1 MNQTHTSQI
10 PRAAPAWQNIGEIR
24 LPVSPDNG
32 DAIPALLEEK
42 LAALHLSLELMHRI
56 VKSIQEVS
64 MRLEMREKG
73 MEHVRL
79 FLFVPAHYSPMTGT
93 WGFFRIER
101 TTAEDDSSSPSHT
114 VDLYLY
120 PEGG

>member
-1 MNQTHTSQI
+1 MNQSI
-10 PRAAPAWQNIGEIR
+10 PSHPQRDTPTWQNIGEIR

-32 DAIPALLEEK
+32 DAILSLLEEK
-42 LAALHLSLELMHRI
+42 LAPLQLPEELIHRF

-79 FLFVPAHYSPMTGT
+79 FLFVPAHYSPLTGT

-101 TTAEDDSSSPSHT
+101 TTAEDDSTSPSHT